1 MVDAPP
7 AQQQRRLLAA
17 CAIVL
22 TALNLRGAAT
32 ILSPIV
38 DLVNQDVELDTVMQ
52 GVIGAL
58 PQLLFAGAGLIT
70 PLLVRRMSLPAL
82 AGAAMV
88 VTAGGQVLRASTNS
102 DLAFGLSTGLIFLAI
117 GVGNIVA
124 PPTIKLFFPRHV
136 GTMTS
141 AYSITLG
148 LSTAVPPIYIVV
160 LSHAVGWRIGL
171 ASWAVPAFLAALLW
185 GVVILTSRRSPR
197 ESEPGDAPAPP
208 AMRETAAG
216 GTNVDN
222 RSTVSAADAP
232 GASLQVWRTWQGR
245 GIAVMM
251 AAQSTVVYAMFA
263 WLPALLR
270 DAGVDA
276 ASAAFGLSLFTA
288 LGILLGVV
296 IPPMTSRQAT
306 LRPLLAVST
315 VCFAVGLI
323 GLMVSPGHLSML
335 WVAALGLGPLTFCMI
350 LVLIPLRARTQMH
363 ASQLSAFVQ
372 GVGYLIAAAGPFLF
386 GLLHDLS
393 GGWTL
398 PLAYLLA
405 CVAISLPFAV
415 IGTRP
420 GYVGDPA
427 RR

>member
-1 MVDAPP
+1 M
-7 AQQQRRLLAA
+7 
-17 CAIVL
+17 
-22 TALNLRGAAT
+22 RGAAT
-32 ILSPIV
+32 ILSPIIE
-38 DLVNQDVELDTVMQ
+38 LVNQDVELDTVMQ

-58 PQLLFAGAGLIT
+58 PQLLFAGAGLVT
-70 PLLVRRMSLPAL
+70 PLLVRCMSLPVL
-82 AGAAMV
+82 AAAAMV
-88 VTAGGQVLRASTNS
+88 VTAGAQMLRASVHS

-124 PPTIKLFFPRHV
+124 PPTIKLFFPRRV
-136 GTMTS
+136 GMMTS

-148 LSTAVPPIYIVV
+148 LSTAVPPIYIVA
-160 LSHAVGWRIGL
+160 LSHAAGWRVGL
-171 ASWAVPAFLAALLW
+171 ASWAVPALLAALLW
-185 GVVILTSRRSPR
+185 GVVILTSRRNVRRPETSV
-197 ESEPGDAPAPP
+197 EKAPP

-216 GTNVDN
+216 GTITDGP
-222 RSTVSAADAP
+222 DPAP
-232 GASLQVWRTWQGR
+232 AGRIPEASVQMWRTWQGW

-323 GLMVSPGHLSML
+323 GLMVSPGHLPML
-335 WVAALGLGPLTFCMI
+335 WVAALGLGPLTFCMV

-386 GLLHDLS
+386 GLLHELS
-393 GGWTL
+393 GGWML
-398 PLAYLLA
+398 PLAYLLV

-420 GYVGDPA
+420 GYVGDA
-427 RR
+427 VRR